1 MRLYSLSSTYSKIP
15 SSVLISTSSFSPV
28 SLECLQLE
36 QHTPPCTTCPVTVVK
51 ASWTW
56 SVTSTKCQL
65 TSVWQV
71 FQMPHL
77 SSCPVGTSSIL
88 HLLRM
93 AGSAYILT
101 SLLSA
106 LGRNFKTHSP
116 SISRGF
122 PPRLRNHNY
131 YIISHY
137 TMYMEPCN
145 IKMYK
150 SKNSQRALRCD
161 PPPFSLDEQQEAVE

>member
-36 QHTPPCTTCPVTVVK
+36 QHIPPCTTCPDTVEK
-51 ASWTW
+51 AAWTW
-56 SVTSTKCQL
+56 SVSTKCQL

-71 FQMPHL
+71 FQMPHP
-77 SSCPVGTSSIL
+77 SSCPVGTSLIL

-106 LGRNFKTHSP
+106 LGRNFKTNSP

-131 YIISHY
+131 YSTNVHIYI
-137 TMYMEPCN
+137 EPCN
-145 IKMYK
+145 IKCT
-150 SKNSQRALRCD
+150 NLRTVRECFALTLR
-161 PPPFSLDEQQEAVE
+161 PFR